1 MRMTS
6 GNPVPS
12 AAPPLTTVALRNG
25 RRVLLRPL
33 LPTDRDA
40 LATAFERL
48 SDESQQLR
56 FGAVPHTLSA
66 ARLHHLVDSVDAVN
80 HIAFAAFA
88 EADPERLVG
97 VGRILRYPDDP
108 DSLDVGLTV
117 ADDYQAI
124 GLGHVLVNLLA
135 AHRPKPSRRV
145 LTQIATGNDRAM
157 ALLSASGTP
166 RRTGDGQIEID
177 FPA

>member
-1 MRMTS
+1 MLMMS
-6 GNPVPS
+6 GNPVPG
-12 AAPPLTTVALRNG
+12 AAPPMTAVALRDG

-56 FGAVPHTLSA
+56 FGSVPHTLSA
-66 ARLHHLVDSVDAVN
+66 ARLHHLVDSVDGVN
-80 HIAFAAFA
+80 HAAFAAFA
-88 EADPERLVG
+88 QDDPGRMVG

-117 ADDYQAI
+117 ADDYQGD

-135 AHRPKPSRRV
+135 AHRPRPSRRV
-145 LTQIATGNDRAM
+145 RTQIATGNDRAM
-157 ALLSASGTP
+157 ALLSAFGTP
-166 RRTGDGQIEID
+166 RRIGDGQIVID